1 MPTNKELEEQLEIA
15 RKDIE
20 TLARMAGGRV
30 RGAAYDAKAQATD
43 YLNTLSEEAK
53 SLVDQARER
62 GEYTREMA
70 EDHVRENPLMA
81 VGLAMGAGFILASLM
96 RR

>member
-1 MPTNKELEEQLEIA
+1 MPTNKELEEQLETA

-30 RGAAYDAKAQATD
+30 RGAAVDARAQASEYITS
-43 YLNTLSEEAK
+43 LSDEAK
-53 SLVDQARER
+53 SLVDEARAR
-62 GEYTREMA
+62 GEHTRELA
-70 EDHVRENPLMA
+70 EDHVRENPLLS